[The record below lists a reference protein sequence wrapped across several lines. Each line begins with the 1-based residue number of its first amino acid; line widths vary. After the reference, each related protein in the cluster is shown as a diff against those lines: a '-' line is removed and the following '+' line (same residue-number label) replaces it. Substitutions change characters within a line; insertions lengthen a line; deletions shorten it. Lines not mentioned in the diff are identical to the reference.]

1 MAEAPSI
8 QLSEAAVVQINIESA
23 AAFVEKAEDA
33 THDEEIKE
41 LTASLFDT
49 EPLRPSKWPELCIY
63 RVPKEL
69 RVFRDKEI
77 KQYTPKLISIGPFH
91 HGNQEL
97 QDMENMKL
105 IYFKEFCYR
114 TRNAEHNLVKFAA
127 DKRCEVE
134 RSYSEM
140 FHIAHDKFLRI
151 ILLDAVF
158 IVELF
163 LRFSNSQTHAHGN
176 DLILSKPWMIHAIRL
191 DFLLLENQL
200 PYSFLDEFFQFLGDD
215 CSPTFLELACNF
227 FCLKFKGEI
236 SKELKEVKHFTD
248 LLRTFHILPIL
259 KAVSIDCSERPSTG
273 RERTKAMHS
282 TKKLDESG
290 VNFKAT
296 VAKEVG
302 LLGIEFQKMKG
313 LEHCPCINFS
323 WLLNCLPWFKCL
335 PILERTQPRLKIPQL
350 EITTGTELFFRNL
363 IALELCH
370 YPSESYYFC
379 NYICLLDFLINTE
392 RDVEL
397 LVDKS
402 VIINRLGS
410 NAAVLTLIKEL
421 GSQIVPIPASSCFK
435 DSIRRMNQHCKN
447 PWNRVVATMS
457 SVYFPDIWRGTATV
471 LGLII
476 LGFTLW
482 NFIRPFVLMRH

>member
-8 QLSEAAVVQINIESA
+8 HLSEAAAVQINIEM
-23 AAFVEKAEDA
+23 E
-33 THDEEIKE
+33 E

-49 EPLRPSKWPELCIY
+49 EPLRPFKWPELCIY
-63 RVPKEL
+63 RVPKEF

-77 KQYTPKLISIGPFH
+77 KQFTPRLVSIGPFH

-97 QDMENMKL
+97 QGMEKVKL
-105 IYFKEFCYR
+105 MYFKEFCYR
-114 TRNAEHNLVKFAA
+114 TRNAEHNLVKLAA

-134 RSYSEM
+134 RSYSET
-140 FHIAHDKFLRI
+140 FEIDHDRFLRI

-163 LRFSNSQTHAHGN
+163 LRFSDSQTHAHGN
-176 DLILSKPWMIHAIRL
+176 DLILSKPWLIHAIRL

-200 PYSFLDEFFQFLGDD
+200 PFSFLDEFIQFLVDD
-215 CSPTFLELACNF
+215 CPPTFLELACNF

-236 SKELKEVKHFTD
+236 SMELKGVKHFTD
-248 LLRTFHILPIL
+248 LLRTFHVLPIL
-259 KAVSIDCSERPSTG
+259 KAKSIDRSERPSTV
-273 RERTKAMHS
+273 RERRTKVLHS
-282 TKKLDESG
+282 AKKLDEAG
-290 VNFKAT
+290 VNFKAI
-296 VAKEVG
+296 VPKEVG
-302 LLGIEFQKMKG
+302 LLGIEFQKMRG
-313 LEHCPCINFS
+313 MEHCPCFNLS

-335 PILERTQPRLKIPQL
+335 PILERTQPCLTIPQL

-363 IALELCH
+363 VALELCH
-370 YPSESYYFC
+370 YPSESHYFC
-379 NYICLLDFLINTE
+379 NYISLLDFLINTE

-397 LVDKS
+397 LVDQS

-410 NAAVLTLIKEL
+410 NAAVVTLIKEL
-421 GSQIVPIPASSCFK
+421 GSQIVIIPSNCFK
-435 DSIRRMNQHCKN
+435 DIIRRMNQHCKN

-482 NFIRPFVLMRH
+482 NFIRPFVLAKR